1 MKIVSSS
8 FERKSPAS
16 FAEKI
21 GLPLGWIVVRHSH
34 LDTKLKRRKT
44 HGKWVAVTSGGGT
57 IFRLIRYSA
66 NLPADQVVMDWVGWI
81 DLQGRT
87 DEEQEKLDL
96 TITTATWYQLLVI
109 PFRHI
114 DPGYRLSA
122 WLGAISVVL
131 GALSV
136 VLSIV
141 LSG

>member
-1 MKIVSSS
+1 MQIARAS
-8 FERKSPAS
+8 FERVSPAK
-16 FAEKI
+16 FAEKV

-34 LDTKLKRRKT
+34 VDAKIKRRET
-44 HGKWVAVTSGGGT
+44 HGRWVAIKSDKAT
-57 IFRLIRYSA
+57 IFRILRYSVNLGA
-66 NLPADQVVMDWVGWI
+66 NQVVMDWVGWI

-87 DEEQEKLDL
+87 DEEADAVEL
-96 TITTATWYQLLVI
+96 TITEARWYQLLVI

-122 WLGAISVVL
+122 WLGAISVAL

-141 LSG
+141 LAA